1 MPRTVNYNIVI
12 DKNRTDGG
20 FSSTT
25 WWLLDPNTNSW
36 SQLPALPGQEADSVK
51 LQPDD
56 VITVAIGESIPGAT
70 STAVSSIALAVV
82 FGSRHVASQSNSPFQ
97 GPNGPNCLFMGTTAN
112 GLQQAWSS
120 SNNYNNG
127 YLAWT
132 MVLGTVGSVPNGA
145 RSKFEL
151 MIGANVTFND
161 GTPARSYGHD
171 PEVDVGMG
179 AN

>member
-20 FSSTT
+20 FASTS

-56 VITVAIGESIPGAT
+56 VVTVAIGESIPGAT
-70 STAVSSIALAVV
+70 STAVSSIDLAVV
-82 FGSRHVASQSNSPFQ
+82 FGSRNVPNQSNSPFQ
-97 GPNGPNCLFMGTTAN
+97 GQSSPNCLFRGTTAQ

-132 MVLGTVGSVPNGA
+132 LLLGTVAPLAA
-145 RSKFEL
+145 RLLGE
-151 MIGANVTFND
+151 
-161 GTPARSYGHD
+161 
-171 PEVDVGMG
+171 
-179 AN
+179 